1 MKRLLATTL
10 MITGMMIAAVLGSG
24 LAHAQSPKQV
34 EWVGDLPVMPGLE
47 IETGLGFAFDS
58 PEGRIVTI
66 YLSGDAQSPMVE
78 DYYRGAMDPLGWVE
92 KDRLKWQREGEVMMI
107 QQVSAAGSQLW
118 KLSIRPE

>member
-1 MKRLLATTL
+1 M
-10 MITGMMIAAVLGSG
+10 
-24 LAHAQSPKQV
+24 
-34 EWVGDLPVMPGLE
+34 
-47 IETGLGFAFDS
+47 
-58 PEGRIVTI
+58 RI
-66 YLSGDAQSPMVE
+66 GAEHWGQPSPMVE